1 MPHTKKHHRGH
12 GETEPRYNRPR
23 SNLMS
28 FLYAGA
34 AGIVLVL
41 LAVWLI
47 NKLFY

>member
-1 MPHTKKHHRGH
+1 MTHSKKHHRGH

-28 FLYAGA
+28 FLYVGA
-34 AGIVLVL
+34 ASMVLIL